1 MCCAQVL
8 EGGLSRAG
16 VPYSYGFAIIL
27 LTIMVK
33 VATFPLS
40 KKSVSWRAR
49 VACVGR
55 RVGDA
60 RVAGGDNLSRTMRV
74 MGRACALMFVAC
86 ATAQQAQV
94 ALET

>member
-1 MCCAQVL
+1 VLRIAATTCFAQVL

-40 KKSVSWRAR
+40 KKSVSW
-49 VACVGR
+49 
-55 RVGDA
+55 DA
-60 RVAGGDNLSRTMRV
+60 RVWLWA
-74 MGRACALMFVAC
+74 
-86 ATAQQAQV
+86 
-94 ALET
+94 